1 MVDIQLFDSISIK
14 SSIRDYNVFFERNY
28 LFRLSK
34 DYIEG
39 DLIILDSNISQLNP
53 DIIIRYP
60 NTLTIESNELSKSY
74 LVIATIIDQIINK
87 DFRRDNKLI
96 AIGGGIIQD
105 ITAFIASVLYRG
117 VEWIF
122 YPTNVLSQC
131 DSCIGSKTSINFN
144 KFKNLLGGFYPP
156 KHIVIDTSFLK
167 TLNKLDIASGLG
179 EILHYC
185 LVSSEADFELFLK
198 LSGEILKNVNTINP
212 LLQRSLLIK
221 KEMIEIDEFDKGP
234 RNIFNYGHSF
244 GHALEST
251 LNYDIPHGI
260 AVSFG
265 IDIANI
271 ISNKYKYLSISKRN
285 KYRKGCE
292 VVFSNFKLPEIDI
305 NIFINALMR
314 DKKNKGNKLGLILT
328 KEAGD
333 MFLDYCNLEEVRP
346 ILISYFSNKLFL
358 KDL

>member
-1 MVDIQLFDSISIK
+1 MEDIQLFNSISIK
-14 SSIRDYNVFFERNY
+14 SSVRDYTVFFENDY
-28 LFRLSK
+28 YSRLLK
-34 DYIEG
+34 DYVEG
-39 DLIILDSNISQLNP
+39 DLILVDSRVSQLYP
-53 DIIIRYP
+53 DIIVRFP
-60 NTLTIESNELSKSY
+60 NSLIIDSSELNKSY
-74 LVIATIIDQIINK
+74 IKIASFIDQIIQK
-87 DFRRDNKLI
+87 QFRRDNKLI

-105 ITAFIASVLYRG
+105 ITAFIASILYRG

-131 DSCIGSKTSINFN
+131 DSCIGSKTSINFY

-156 KHIVIDTSFLK
+156 KYIVIDTSFLK
-167 TLNKLDIASGLG
+167 SLNKLDIASGLG

-185 LVSSEADFELFLK
+185 LVSSALDYQLFMK
-198 LSGEILKNVNTINP
+198 LSSKIINHVDAINP

-221 KEMIEIDEFDKGP
+221 KKMIEIDEFDKGP

-251 LNYDIPHGI
+251 LDYEIPHGI

-271 ISNKYKYLSISKRN
+271 VSTKYNYLSISKRN
-285 KYRKGCE
+285 EYRKGCE
-292 VVFSNFKLPEIDI
+292 IVFSNFHLAEIDI
-305 NIFINALMR
+305 TKYINALLR

-328 KEAGD
+328 KEAGN
-333 MFLDYCNLEEVRP
+333 MFLDYCTLEEVKP
-346 ILISYFSNKLFL
+346 VLLDYFSKKLYL
-358 KDL
+358 IDL

>member
-1 MVDIQLFDSISIK
+1 MEDIQLFDSISIK

-28 LFRLSK
+28 FSRLTK
-34 DYIEG
+34 DYLEG
-39 DLIILDSNISQLNP
+39 DLIILDSNISKLHP
-53 DIIIRYP
+53 DIINRYP
-60 NTLTIESNELSKSY
+60 NSITIESNELSKSY
-74 LVIATIIDQIINK
+74 LVIANIIDQIISKN
-87 DFRRDNKLI
+87 FRRDNKLI

-144 KFKNLLGGFYPP
+144 NYKNLLGGFYPP
-156 KHIVIDTSFLK
+156 KHIVIDTTFLK

-185 LVSSEADFELFLK
+185 LVSSKLDFDLFLT
-198 LSGEILKNVNTINP
+198 LSNKILQNIETINL

-251 LNYDIPHGI
+251 LDYKIPHGI
-260 AVSFG
+260 AVSIG
-265 IDIANI
+265 IDIANVV
-271 ISNKYKYLSISKRN
+271 SNKYNYLSIAKRN
-285 KYRKGCE
+285 EYRKGCE
-292 VVFSNFKLPEIDI
+292 IVYSNFNLPDIDI
-305 NIFINALMR
+305 NKFVNALLR
-314 DKKNKGNKLGLILT
+314 DKKNKENKLGLILT
-328 KEAGD
+328 KEAGN
-333 MFLDYCNLEEVRP
+333 MFLNYSNLEEVKP
-346 ILISYFSNKLFL
+346 ILINYFSNKLYL
-358 KDL
+358 TDL